1 MDNLTVKQKAFC
13 DYYLMSGNATQ
24 SAIKAGYS
32 EASAYSTAHSN
43 LKKPDVIKYIQSKNK
58 ELDKKLIAD
67 MNEVQ
72 AFWAETMRNE
82 EYQIDDRLRASDL
95 IARSNGAYLE
105 RVEQSGQLNLKVEW
119 LDED

>member
-1 MDNLTVKQKAFC
+1 MNNLTVKQKAFC

-43 LKKPDVIKYIQSKNK
+43 LKKPEIIEYLQSFQDRTD
-58 ELDKKLIAD
+58 DKRVAD

-72 AFWAETMRNE
+72 AFWANTMRNE
-82 EYQIDDRLRASDL
+82 EFKIEDRLRASDL
-95 IARSNGAYLE
+95 IARSNGAYLD
-105 RVEQSGQLNLKVEW
+105 KVENTGDIAIKVSW
-119 LDED
+119 GNDD

>member
-32 EASAYSTAHSN
+32 EASAYQIGHEN
-43 LKKPDVIKYIQSKNK
+43 LNKVEIKKYLQSKNK
-58 ELDKKLIAD
+58 ELDKELIAD

-82 EYQIDDRLRASDL
+82 EYKIDERLRASDL

>member
-1 MDNLTVKQKAFC
+1 MNNLTVKQKAFC

-105 RVEQSGQLNLKVEW
+105 RVEQSGELNLKVEW